1 MGKWLIK
8 SDPEE
13 YGWEDLKKDKKTL
26 WTGVRN
32 YQARNNLRLMKKGD
46 EVLFYHSNADM
57 AVVGICTVSKEAMP
71 DPTATEGDWS
81 CVEVKYDKPL
91 KKPVTLAQ
99 IKAHKDLKEF
109 GLVRNGRLSV
119 MPASE
124 REWQAIINMAGEP

>member
-124 REWQAIINMAGEP
+124 KEWQAIMNMAGEP

>member
-81 CVEVKYDKPL
+81 CVEVKYDKLL

-124 REWQAIINMAGEP
+124 REWQAIMNMAGEQ